1 MIALDRPKAKAPEAS
16 RMLLHGVS
24 WETYERLLAEH
35 DESAGPRFTYDDG
48 YLEIM
53 TLSIEHEDP
62 NRTLAALVET
72 ILVEWDVDFRRAGSN
87 TFRREALQKGVEPDT
102 SFYIA
107 RVDAV
112 RGRKRLDLAVDPP
125 PDLVI
130 EIEVTEP
137 LLPRLPIFAAMR
149 VPEIWVCEDET
160 VRILR
165 LDRSHYRD
173 AKRSAALSP
182 LTAEIITDFLRR
194 SGKMKSP
201 AWARAVREWAQA
213 QRR

>member
-1 MIALDRPKAKAPEAS
+1 MIALDRPKSQEPAGG
-16 RMLLHGVS
+16 RVLLRGVS
-24 WETYERLLAEH
+24 WETYERLLDEH

-48 YLEIM
+48 FLEIM

-62 NRTLAALVET
+62 NRMLALLVEL
-72 ILVEWDVDFRRAGSN
+72 ILIEWDEDFRTAGSN
-87 TFRREALQKGVEPDT
+87 TFKSAKLKKGFEPDT
-102 SFYIA
+102 SFYISHT
-107 RVDAV
+107 DAI

-130 EIEVTEP
+130 EVEVTEP
-137 LLPRLPIFAAMR
+137 FLPRLPIFAAMR
-149 VPEIWVCEDET
+149 VPEVWLCEGDA

-165 LDRSHYRD
+165 FDRGNYREY
-173 AKRSAALSP
+173 KRSAALTP
-182 LTAEIITDFLRR
+182 LSADVITDFLRR
-194 SGKMKSP
+194 SFRSKRP

>member
-1 MIALDRPKAKAPEAS
+1 MTALASPKPPAPAEG
-16 RMLLHGVS
+16 RVLLHGVS
-24 WETYERLLAEH
+24 WETYERLLEEH
-35 DESAGPRFTYDDG
+35 NESAGPRFTYDDG

-62 NRTLAALVET
+62 NRTLSSLVEL
-72 ILVEWDVDFRRAGSN
+72 ILGEWDVDFRRAGSN
-87 TFRREALQKGVEPDT
+87 TFKSSELKKGFEPDT
-102 SFYIA
+102 SFYIEHA
-107 RVDAV
+107 AAV

-137 LLPRLPIFAAMR
+137 LLPRLPIFASVR
-149 VPEIWVCEDET
+149 VPEIWCCTGEI

-165 LDRSHYRD
+165 LERGRYREV
-173 AKRSAALSP
+173 KRSGPLSP
-182 LTAEIITDFLRR
+182 LTAELITDFLRR
-194 SGKMKSP
+194 SSSSKSP
-201 AWARAVREWAQA
+201 AWMRSVREWAQA